1 MKINYENE
9 KLIGCILEYCGR
21 RTGLHI
27 IVSRCC
33 ACLDLIG
40 VKLGE
45 GVNGISD
52 TYCHDCAL
60 KVAHN
65 LALKSLKN
73 EQGNSAIWPLIGC
86 LLAGGLLAFE
96 YVYAIIKMLEVT
108 P

>member
-27 IVSRCC
+27 IVTRCC
-33 ACLDLIG
+33 VCLDLIG

-45 GVNGISD
+45 GVVNGISD
-52 TYCHDCAL
+52 TYCHDCAV
-60 KVAHN
+60 KVSKS
-65 LALKSLKN
+65 LKSLKN
-73 EQGNSAIWPLIGC
+73 DHGNSAIWPLIGC

-96 YVYAIIKMLEVT
+96 YVYAIIKCLE
-108 P
+108 